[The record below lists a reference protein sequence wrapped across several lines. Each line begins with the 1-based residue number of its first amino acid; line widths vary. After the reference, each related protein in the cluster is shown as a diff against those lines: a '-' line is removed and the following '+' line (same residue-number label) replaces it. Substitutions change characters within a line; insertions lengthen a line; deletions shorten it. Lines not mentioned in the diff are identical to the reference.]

1 MENLYV
7 AYAKRLML
15 MDRKIPE
22 TLCKIRD
29 IAARRFG
36 VTNVSLECG
45 FDSYDYGDYIYTI
58 DNEII
63 SALRRHW
70 YYQKLIKISRNAL
83 KELCPEFWTK
93 FAIVIHIPDRVVANE
108 ENKKIKIK
116 DLFVRIPL
124 CPNGKLAGK
133 FQYMRTTFTQ
143 EQYAAG
149 YIHSH
154 CTRLDRSTIR
164 SWHSVCTG
172 HGQDTPINGTIERL
186 MTNKFDP
193 LTWECFFWEL
203 EKATGSESLTGGPYI
218 RMSYVESPLEKITTL
233 PMPRP
238 LSVVIADAKRCGFLK
253 DYIKSGLF
261 NIAYLNGRV
270 TIAES
275 FASWLVAFSEFFF
288 KWEEEH
294 TAYMRLPTST
304 YIVFNDT
311 LYRKKAN
318 TNAASY
324 REAGTPVLKFK
335 GKEFNLTITKEE
347 NDSTNEKKLI
357 TPEIGF
363 VFLNTILNII
373 NTKLAYCEY
382 EERAKIPERKRR
394 EVANVYYEA
403 NFPNTRAE
411 NIKFF

>member
-1 MENLYV
+1 MFFSKKETTAEAIKNSVEKSNIDSVLVAATKGESGTVALKGSYENLVEGLRYV
-7 AYAKRLML
+7 VLEMMKNFKGLKFEDVLEDMQVSNPKLYEK
-15 MDRKIPE
+15 PE
-22 TLCKIRD
+22 NLSDIKGIR
-29 IAARRFG
+29 
-36 VTNVSLECG
+36 VTFRMKDG
-45 FDSYDYGDYIYTI
+45 R
-58 DNEII
+58 II
-63 SALRRHW
+63 GKELSSA
-70 YYQKLIKISRNAL
+70 QANAL
-83 KELCPEFWTK
+83 
-93 FAIVIHIPDRVVANE
+93 VAAFGMRTGA
-108 ENKKIKIK
+108 
-116 DLFVRIPL
+116 D
-124 CPNGKLAGK
+124 GK